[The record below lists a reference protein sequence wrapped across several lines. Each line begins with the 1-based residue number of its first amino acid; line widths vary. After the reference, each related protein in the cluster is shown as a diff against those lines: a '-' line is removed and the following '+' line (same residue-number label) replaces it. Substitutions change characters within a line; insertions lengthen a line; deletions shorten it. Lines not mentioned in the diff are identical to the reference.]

1 MPVATRSSKSNVPR
15 ESEGLTAT
23 KRVNE
28 QLAALL
34 RRYQDKG
41 RPLQVSF
48 RELLEGPSGDTR
60 YTHNL
65 HHYPGRLLANI
76 PAFFLSADTLC
87 TAGDVVLDPFCG
99 SGTVAVESLTRGYL
113 CLGADANPLA
123 RLLAKVKAT
132 PIDPGRLARSL
143 KSLLARLPES
153 VPEEL
158 PQVLNRDYWFHPH
171 VWKTLARLLVAI
183 QATRDVDVRD
193 FFSVTLSSCIR
204 DVSLADPRLSVPV
217 RLRLDQYPK
226 RHPLREQTAVRLRRL
241 KTIDVEALFLN
252 RAERN
257 IKMMRTL
264 HECETLG
271 TYLGTA
277 SDARALRLGAQPRL
291 VRSRS
296 VDFVLTSPPY
306 VGAQKYVRASSLSMT
321 WLGMCEPE
329 QLRSVEDQNI
339 GREHYDKELYRE
351 YVEVGLP
358 RADAQLKRIHRKNP
372 LRAHIAGNYLR
383 EMRDSLKETTRVLRK
398 GGHLLLVIGEGSV
411 CGERFDTPQY
421 LSALSERTGLKV
433 RLSLI
438 DPIRSRSLMTKRH
451 KTAGLISAESVLLFE
466 KG

>member
-1 MPVATRSSKSNVPR
+1 MPVATRSAKSNVPR
-15 ESEGLTAT
+15 ESEGSIAT
-23 KRVNE
+23 TGVSE

-34 RRYQDKG
+34 RRYANKG

-76 PAFFLSADTLC
+76 PAFFLSADSLC

-99 SGTVAVESLTRGYL
+99 SGTVAVESLTRGYQ

-132 PIDPGRLARSL
+132 PIEPGRLARSL
-143 KSLLARLPES
+143 KSIVTRLPES
-153 VPEEL
+153 VPEKMPL
-158 PQVLNRDYWFHPH
+158 VLNRDYWFHPH
-171 VWKTLARLLVAI
+171 VWKALARLLVAI
-183 QATRDVDVRD
+183 RATRDGDIRD

-226 RHPLREQTAVRLRRL
+226 RHPLHEQTAVRLRRL
-241 KTIDVEALFLN
+241 KTIDVEAFFLK

-264 HECETLG
+264 HQCETLG
-271 TYLGTA
+271 RYLGTGN
-277 SDARALRLGAQPRL
+277 DARALRLGAQPRL
-291 VRSRS
+291 VRSGS
-296 VDFVLTSPPY
+296 VDLVLTSPPY

-321 WLGMCEPE
+321 WLGMCEPT

-339 GREHYDKELYRE
+339 GREHYDKELYKE
-351 YVEVGLP
+351 YLEVGLP
-358 RADAQLKRIHRKNP
+358 RADDQLKRIHRKNP

-383 EMRDSLKETTRVLRK
+383 EMRDSLKETARVLRK